1 MNNLDKVHIILTED
15 DIKYFNSKLYKYDYV
30 ELYKILKWRD
40 RDGLTYAEIG
50 KRYNLKT
57 TAHLKFIYQRAK
69 KYYYEKFPKRLMQM
83 EILESIAFD

>member
-1 MNNLDKVHIILTED
+1 MTNLDKVHIIRTESD
-15 DIKYFNSKLYKYDYV
+15 YKYFNPRLHKYNYV

-57 TAHLKFIYQRAK
+57 TSHLKFIYQKARR
-69 KYYYEKFPKRLMQM
+69 YYYEFAPERLTQM